1 MRIKFWGVRG
11 SIPAP
16 LRPDSVRS
24 KIVRALSLAKDVDLT
39 NDQAIEAFVESL
51 PLEVKGTAG
60 GNTSCIEVIT
70 EDANII
76 LDAGSG
82 LRELGKSLMD
92 KEWARGKGISHI
104 FISHTHW
111 DHIHGFL
118 YFYPAYVAGNKIIIY
133 GPQDNLEEKFISQ
146 QREED
151 SHPVA
156 LDDMGADIEFV
167 TLTGQKVELG
177 GITVRSKEMLH
188 PGKSHSYRIEAGG
201 KVFIYATDSEFPNV
215 DQATVFSYLDF
226 FSQADVMIFD
236 AQYTFSESV
245 EKVGWGHSTNYR
257 GVELAIEAGV
267 KRLVLFHHEPTY
279 SDEKLVEILEKTRTF
294 YELIHGDAEVEISL
308 ALEGMELEI

>member
-11 SIPAP
+11 SIPSP
-16 LRPDSVRS
+16 LRPDLVRA
-24 KIVRALSLAKDVDLT
+24 KIVRALSLSKDVDFT
-39 NDQAIEAFVESL
+39 NDEAIEAFVDSL

-60 GNTSCIEVIT
+60 GNTSCLEVIS
-70 EDANII
+70 ENANII

-92 KEWARGKGISHI
+92 KEFAQGKGISHI

-118 YFYPAYVAGNKIIIY
+118 YFYPAYIPGNKIFIY
-133 GPQDNLEEKFISQ
+133 GPQDNLEQKFRSQ
-146 QREED
+146 QEEED
-151 SHPVA
+151 SHPVR
-156 LDDMGADIEFV
+156 LEDMGADIEFV
-167 TLTGQKVELG
+167 TLTGQKIELG

-201 KVFIYATDSEFPNV
+201 KVLVYATDSEFPNL

-226 FSQADVMIFD
+226 FSQADVLIYD

-245 EKVGWGHSTNYR
+245 EKVGWGHSTNYE
-257 GVELAIEAGV
+257 GVQLAVEAGV
-267 KRLVLFHHEPTY
+267 KHLVLFHHEPTY
-279 SDEKLVEILEKTRTF
+279 TDEKLVEILEKTRTF
-294 YELIHGDAEVEISL
+294 YELVRGDAQLEISL
-308 ALEGMELEI
+308 ALESMEIEI